1 MSSSERQK
9 LVAPVPQGRVLLH
22 CCCAPCAGDVIE
34 TLLWSEVDHEVLFY
48 NPNIH
53 PHGEYLRRK
62 DELQRFAARN
72 GIGVVNADY
81 DPAAWFRAVRGFETE
96 PERGARCTVCFDV
109 RLERTAA
116 HAEQHGFAMIATSL
130 GISRLKNIRQVDAC
144 GHRAAAR
151 HAGLIY
157 WGHNWRKSG
166 GADRAAELARQEQF
180 YRQDYCGCVYSRSK
194 LKLIS

>member
-1 MSSSERQK
+1 MSSRERHK

-72 GIGVVNADY
+72 GTGVVDADY
-81 DPAAWFRAVRGFETE
+81 DPTAWFRAVRGFETE
-96 PERGARCTVCFDV
+96 PEHGARCTVCFDV

-116 HAEQHGFAMIATSL
+116 LAEQHGFAMIATTL
-130 GISRLKNIRQVDAC
+130 GISRLKNMGQVDTC
-144 GHRAAAR
+144 GRRAAAR
-151 HAGLIY
+151 HPGLIY
-157 WGHNWRKSG
+157 WDHNWRKLG
-166 GADRAAELARQEQF
+166 GADRAAELARREDF
-180 YRQDYCGCVYSRSK
+180 YRQD
-194 LKLIS
+194 

>member
-1 MSSSERQK
+1 MSYPERQK

-34 TLLWSEVDHEVLFY
+34 TLLWSEIDHEVLFY
-48 NPNIH
+48 NSNIH

-72 GIGVVNADY
+72 GTGVVDADY
-81 DPAAWFRAVRGFETE
+81 DPTAWFRAVRGFETE
-96 PERGARCTVCFDV
+96 PEHGARCTVCFDV

-116 HAEQHGFAMIATSL
+116 HAEQHGFAMIATTL
-130 GISRLKNIRQVDAC
+130 GISRLKNIGQVDTC
-144 GHRAAAR
+144 GRRAAAR
-151 HAGLIY
+151 HPGLIY
-157 WGHNWRKSG
+157 WDHNWRKLG
-166 GADRAAELARQEQF
+166 GADRAAELARREDF